1 LSEEFASGEFS
12 RSSAPGDVFGGV
24 KGFGEVP
31 GNCPDGLRFA
41 FGAGLIEESADG
53 GVLGFEVSRLR
64 SGLRGEAA
72 LLLLEELLLLDEFFG
87 SGGITFSSAA
97 ARESDSP

>member
-1 LSEEFASGEFS
+1 M
-12 RSSAPGDVFGGV
+12 
-24 KGFGEVP
+24 P

-41 FGAGLIEESADG
+41 FGAELIEESVDG

-64 SGLRGEAA
+64 SGLRGEAE

-87 SGGITFSSAA
+87 PGGIACSSAA
-97 ARESDSP
+97 AWESDSP

>member
-1 LSEEFASGEFS
+1 M
-12 RSSAPGDVFGGV
+12 
-24 KGFGEVP
+24 P
-31 GNCPDGLRFA
+31 GNCPDSLRFA
-41 FGAGLIEESADG
+41 FGVGLIEESADG
-53 GVLGFEVSRLR
+53 VVLGFEVSLLR

-87 SGGITFSSAA
+87 SGGITCSSAA

>member
-24 KGFGEVP
+24 TEFEEVP

-41 FGAGLIEESADG
+41 FGAELIEESVDG
-53 GVLGFEVSRLR
+53 GVLGLEVSRLR

-72 LLLLEELLLLDEFFG
+72 LLLLEELLFFG
-87 SGGITFSSAA
+87 PGGIACSSAA
-97 ARESDSP
+97 AWESDSP